1 MSCKY
6 IKECPS
12 ATAWCRGEK
21 QEFEECIG
29 FIIRAKQRWEK
40 EAKLQTSAAGELK
53 IKIAEHL
60 EDIRNSISELRQQEQ
75 TETNDMSIVLIRWKI
90 TQIQKE
96 ESWLE
101 GLLFKPYN
109 AQIPEEWENGIMKRF
124 ERVE

>member
-6 IKECPS
+6 INECPS
-12 ATAWCRGEK
+12 ATAWCRGNE
-21 QEFEECIG
+21 QDFEECIG

-60 EDIRNSISELRQQEQ
+60 EDIRNNISELRQQEL
-75 TETNDMSIVLIRWKI
+75 TETNDMSIVLLQWKI
-90 TQIQKE
+90 TQLQKE
-96 ESWLE
+96 ESWIE
-101 GLLFKPYN
+101 GLLFKRQN
-109 AQIPEEWENGIMKRF
+109 VQFQEEWETGIMKRF